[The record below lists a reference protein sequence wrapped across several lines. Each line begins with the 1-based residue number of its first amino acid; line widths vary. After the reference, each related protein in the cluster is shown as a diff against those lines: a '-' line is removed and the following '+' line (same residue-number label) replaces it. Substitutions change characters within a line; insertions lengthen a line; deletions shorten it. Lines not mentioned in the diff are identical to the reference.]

1 MVQTAVN
8 SAVEALNLLVKCAK
22 NYHML
27 PQKCGCGR
35 DIMGMAR
42 VWFIKMGVVLLC
54 TFHEVG
60 NYAVLEEAG

>member
-27 PQKCGCGR
+27 PQSVGVVA
-35 DIMGMAR
+35 IMGVAR
-42 VWFIKMGVVLLC
+42 VWFIKNGCGFALYLKKFSRSWQLC
-54 TFHEVG
+54 DRKI
-60 NYAVLEEAG
+60 